1 MIPDQLAYTNT
12 VVWRIKMRVGKKAL
26 TTILSLASSSMLLAG
41 CMGKGTSYSTD
52 TAGYR
57 NISENVE
64 ATGDVHGMESETYYA
79 AVNAPVNFYDLSV
92 GDEVKQGDRVVGYDL
107 EDLVTLRD
115 QAILTSKSAENTMNG
130 QVTASNDKQAK
141 YNKTQSDIDI
151 YRNTYALFRQ
161 ANDYI
166 NQGQYQENWDV
177 NCIADGIQKNI
188 AQKTADLN
196 SKTVELQNAY
206 YNYPAPDEK
215 KIKDLT
221 NDIEKLNQQIADLN
235 QDLAGLPPATLS
247 PEEYA
252 KTVLN
257 GNWMSDIMRNWTEAS
272 TLRNTYENQILNKY
286 QKEQLRNS
294 YDLSTLSVDTAEEN
308 LAKASGGVTID
319 YDGIITESFIKNG
332 SVVTKGT
339 PLFTVESTKDIK
351 IDVGISKYDIGKIEV
366 GQKAD
371 IKIAG
376 NSYTGVVYEI
386 KRLAQAKD
394 SDKAKVTVSV
404 KFDDPDEKV
413 YIGLEADVTIHTSEK
428 EGVMTISS
436 EAYYSDDD
444 GDYCYV
450 IRDGKVE
457 KVYITT
463 GSRSDTLVEVTSGLG
478 NGDMIITDAITD
490 DQIGKAATPSE

>member
-1 MIPDQLAYTNT
+1 MRSTRIIACAVT
-12 VVWRIKMRVGKKAL
+12 VTAL
-26 TTILSLASSSMLLAG
+26 VAASITAAA
-41 CMGKGTSYSTD
+41 CMGRATPYSTD

-57 NISENVE
+57 NLSENVE
-64 ATGDVHGMESETYYA
+64 ASGDVHGIESTTYYST
-79 AVNAPVNFYDLSV
+79 VTAPVNYYDLSV
-92 GDEVKQGDRVVGYDL
+92 GDEVRAGDRVVGFDL
-107 EDLVTLRD
+107 EDLMTARD
-115 QAILTSKSAENTMNG
+115 QAILSSKSAENTMNG
-130 QVTASNDKQAK
+130 QVQASNNNQAK
-141 YNKTQSDIDI
+141 FNKAVSDIDV
-151 YRNTYALFRQ
+151 YRNAYALFRQ
-161 ANDYI
+161 ANDYV
-166 NQGQYQENWDV
+166 NQGQYQENWDI

-196 SKTVELQNAY
+196 NSSLELENEFAKGAAADQ
-206 YNYPAPDEK
+206 K

-221 NDIEKLNQQIADLN
+221 SDIEKYNQQIADLN
-235 QDLAGLPPATLS
+235 KDLAGLPPTTLS

-252 KTVLN
+252 TTVLN
-257 GNWMSDIMRNWTEAS
+257 GNWMSDIMRNWTETS

-294 YDLSTLSVDTAEEN
+294 YDLSTISVDSAEEN
-308 LAKASGGVTID
+308 LTKAASGVTVD
-319 YDGIITESFIKNG
+319 YDGIVTESFIKNG
-332 SVVTKGT
+332 SVVAKGT
-339 PLFTVESTKDIK
+339 PLFTIESSRDIK
-351 IDVGISKYDIGKIEV
+351 VDVGISKYDIGKIAI
-366 GQKAD
+366 GQRAD
-371 IKIAG
+371 ISLAG
-376 NSYTGVVYEI
+376 NTYSGYVYEI

-404 KFDDPDEKV
+404 KFDNPDEKV

-463 GSRSDTLVEVTSGLG
+463 GSQSDDLIEVTSGLS

-490 DQIGKAATPSE
+490 DQIGKSATPSE